1 MVFAFKWGVRKGKT
15 TVQAVPMN
23 FRAPADNYPK
33 SSFASVKLA
42 WLPKDWGLPEV
53 YDRSSEKDCR
63 DIVQEKLD
71 EDVGSFKA
79 SLLPHWKEAFR
90 KEWTQCAGDIDDERD
105 LFTWMF
111 SKTKFFVSAAAVE
124 SWINVRLYTGFC
136 L

>member
-1 MVFAFKWGVRKGKT
+1 MVFAFKWGVRNGRT

-53 YDRSSEKDCR
+53 YNRSNEKECKET
-63 DIVQEKLD
+63 VLKKLD

-79 SLLPHWKEAFR
+79 AVMPQYSEV
-90 KEWTQCAGDIDDERD
+90 
-105 LFTWMF
+105 LFECF
-111 SKTKFFVSAAAVE
+111 SV
-124 SWINVRLYTGFC
+124 
-136 L
+136 